1 MLTKVL
7 LTFIATII
15 LYYTYKLLFGKCNRF
30 NVCRIILLT
39 MSVFAFVFPFISI
52 KISGQMPEYFFIMD
66 NVEILSNNEINLE
79 ADNVK
84 NNSLSFLQI
93 ISAIYVVGVIFSF
106 MKMFFNIYKVNKIK
120 QGKKFEI
127 IDNVKIIHTNENHIP
142 FSFFNNI
149 FIGTSS
155 LVTELVEVTDDIL
168 PSTGSG
174 IVNPLILKHEMSH
187 VKNHHSLDVI
197 LMEIM
202 ISFQWFNPFIYKMK
216 KELQNVHEY
225 IADNEAV
232 ENETDK
238 SNYMMLLLQQCTA
251 DNFNTVANNF
261 SFLLT
266 KKRISM
272 ITQKQK
278 TKRMVMRL
286 LLTLPVFAMLILL
299 NTQCDNPKSNDEG
312 NVSKEQVPVE
322 KSEGQGQLSGTV
334 VDRATGKPISTV
346 TVVLENNG
354 TEVASDRTGTDGRY
368 EMTSIP
374 AGTYELKATLGGYT
388 STTMKG
394 IVVAAGKFAF
404 MDIYM
409 NQDGDT
415 IYNVAETMPQF
426 PGGPNA
432 LMKYL
437 SENTKYPESAKANKI
452 EGRVFVSFVIE
463 KDGSITNAEVMRG
476 IDKECDAEA
485 VRVVSS
491 MPKWQAGTQ
500 NGEAVRCR
508 FTVPFIFKLNE
519 NEK

>member
-7 LTFIATII
+7 LTFIATIF

-66 NVEILSNNEINLE
+66 NVDVLSNKIILE
-79 ADNVK
+79 TENVK
-84 NNSLSFLQI
+84 NNSLSFMQI
-93 ISAIYVVGVIFSF
+93 ISAIYIVGVILSF
-106 MKMFFNIYKVNKIK
+106 VKMFFNIHKINKIK
-120 QGKKFEI
+120 KGKKFEI
-127 IDNVKIIHTNENHIP
+127 IDNVKIIYTEENHIP
-142 FSFFNNI
+142 FSFINCI
-149 FIGTSS
+149 Y
-155 LVTELVEVTDDIL
+155 L
-168 PSTGSG
+168 PDE
-174 IVNPLILKHEMSH
+174 INNPLIIKHEMSH

-197 LMEIM
+197 LMEMM
-202 ISFQWFNPFIYKMK
+202 ISFQWFNPYIYKMK

-232 ENETDK
+232 EDETDK

-278 TKRMVMRL
+278 TKRMVIRM

-322 KSEGQGQLSGTV
+322 NSEGQDCDS
-334 VDRATGKPISTV
+334 
-346 TVVLENNG
+346 
-354 TEVASDRTGTDGRY
+354 
-368 EMTSIP
+368 
-374 AGTYELKATLGGYT
+374 
-388 STTMKG
+388 
-394 IVVAAGKFAF
+394 
-404 MDIYM
+404 
-409 NQDGDT
+409 

-491 MPKWQAGTQ
+491 MPKWQPGTQ

-508 FTVPFIFKLNE
+508 FTVPFIFKLNDS
-519 NEK
+519 EK

>member
-15 LYYTYKLLFGKCNRF
+15 LYYTYRLLFGKCNRF

-66 NVEILSNNEINLE
+66 NVEILSNNEIILE
-79 ADNVK
+79 TENVK

-93 ISAIYVVGVIFSF
+93 VSVAYIIGVIFSF
-106 MKMFFNIYKVNKIK
+106 MKMIFNIYKVNKIK

-127 IDNVKIIHTNENHIP
+127 IDNVKIIYTEENHIP
-142 FSFFNNI
+142 FSFFNCI
-149 FIGTSS
+149 Y
-155 LVTELVEVTDDIL
+155 L
-168 PSTGSG
+168 PDE
-174 IVNPLILKHEMSH
+174 INNPLILKHEMSH

-197 LMEIM
+197 LMEMM

-368 EMTSIP
+368 EMKSVP

-394 IVVAAGKFAF
+394 IVVPAGKFAF
-404 MDIYM
+404 WDIYM

-426 PGGPNA
+426 PGGTNA

-437 SENTKYPESAKANKI
+437 SDNTKYPELAKANKI
-452 EGRVFVSFVIE
+452 EGRVYVRFVVE
-463 KDGSITNAEVMRG
+463 KDGSVTNAEVLRG
-476 IDKECDAEA
+476 IDKKGDTEATEVLRGINKECDAE
-485 VRVVSS
+485 VLRVVSS

>member
-149 FIGTSS
+149 Y
-155 LVTELVEVTDDIL
+155 L
-168 PSTGSG
+168 PNE
-174 IVNPLILKHEMSH
+174 INNPLILKHEMSH

-508 FTVPFIFKLNE
+508 FTAPFIFKLNE

>member
-15 LYYTYKLLFGKCNRF
+15 LYYTYRLLFGKCNRF

-66 NVEILSNNEINLE
+66 NVEFLSNDEINLE

-84 NNSLSFLQI
+84 NNSLSFMQI
-93 ISAIYVVGVIFSF
+93 ISAIYIVGVILSF
-106 MKMFFNIYKVNKIK
+106 VKMFFNIHKINKIK
-120 QGKKFEI
+120 KGKKFEI

-142 FSFFNNI
+142 FSFFYCI
-149 FIGTSS
+149 Y
-155 LVTELVEVTDDIL
+155 L
-168 PSTGSG
+168 PDE
-174 IVNPLILKHEMSH
+174 INNPLILKHEMSH

-197 LMEIM
+197 LMEMM
-202 ISFQWFNPFIYKMK
+202 ISFQWFNPYIYKMK

-232 ENETDK
+232 EDETDK

-426 PGGPNA
+426 PGGPNE

-491 MPKWQAGTQ
+491 MPKWQPGTQ
-500 NGEAVRCR
+500 SGEAVRCR

>member
-66 NVEILSNNEINLE
+66 NVDVLSNKIILE
-79 ADNVK
+79 TENVK
-84 NNSLSFLQI
+84 NNSLSFMQI
-93 ISAIYVVGVIFSF
+93 ISAIYIVGVILSF
-106 MKMFFNIYKVNKIK
+106 VKMFFNIHKINKIK
-120 QGKKFEI
+120 KGKKFEI
-127 IDNVKIIHTNENHIP
+127 IDNVKIIYTEENHIP
-142 FSFFNNI
+142 FSFFNCI
-149 FIGTSS
+149 Y
-155 LVTELVEVTDDIL
+155 L
-168 PSTGSG
+168 PDE
-174 IVNPLILKHEMSH
+174 INNPLILKHEMSH

-197 LMEIM
+197 LMEMM
-202 ISFQWFNPFIYKMK
+202 ISFQWFNPYIYKMK

-232 ENETDK
+232 EDETDK

-278 TKRMVMRL
+278 TKRMVIRM

-299 NTQCDNPKSNDEG
+299 NTQCDNPKSNAET
-312 NVSKEQVPVE
+312 NVSKEQVSVE
-322 KSEGQGQLSGTV
+322 NSEGQ
-334 VDRATGKPISTV
+334 DC
-346 TVVLENNG
+346 
-354 TEVASDRTGTDGRY
+354 D
-368 EMTSIP
+368 SI
-374 AGTYELKATLGGYT
+374 Y
-388 STTMKG
+388 
-394 IVVAAGKFAF
+394 IVV
-404 MDIYM
+404 
-409 NQDGDT
+409 
-415 IYNVAETMPQF
+415 ETMPQF
-426 PGGPNA
+426 PGGPNE

-463 KDGSITNAEVMRG
+463 KDGSVTNAEVMRG

-491 MPKWQAGTQ
+491 MPKWQPGTQ

-508 FTVPFIFKLNE
+508 FTVPFIFKLNDS
-519 NEK
+519 EK

>member
-15 LYYTYKLLFGKCNRF
+15 LYYTYRLLFGKCNRF

-66 NVEILSNNEINLE
+66 NVEILSNNEIILDTE
-79 ADNVK
+79 NVK

-93 ISAIYVVGVIFSF
+93 VSVAYIIGVIFSF
-106 MKMFFNIYKVNKIK
+106 MKMIFNIYKVNKIK

-142 FSFFNNI
+142 FSFFN
-149 FIGTSS
+149 
-155 LVTELVEVTDDIL
+155 DIYL
-168 PSTGSG
+168 PNE
-174 IVNPLILKHEMSH
+174 INNPLILKHEMSH

-394 IVVAAGKFAF
+394 IAVAAGKFAF

-437 SENTKYPESAKANKI
+437 SENTKYPELAKANKI
-452 EGRVFVSFVIE
+452 EGRVYVRFVVE
-463 KDGSITNAEVMRG
+463 KDGSVTNAEVLRG
-476 IDKECDAEA
+476 IDKKGDTEATEVLRGINKECDAE
-485 VRVVSS
+485 VLRVVSS
-491 MPKWQAGTQ
+491 MPKWQPGTQ
-500 NGEAVRCR
+500 DGEAVRCR
-508 FTVPFIFKLNE
+508 FTVPFIFKLNDA
-519 NEK
+519 EK

>member
-15 LYYTYKLLFGKCNRF
+15 LYYTYRLLFGKCNRF

-93 ISAIYVVGVIFSF
+93 ISAIYIVGVIFSF
-106 MKMFFNIYKVNKIK
+106 VKMFFNIYKVNKIK

-127 IDNVKIIHTNENHIP
+127 IDNVKIIYTEENHIP
-142 FSFFNNI
+142 FSFFNCI
-149 FIGTSS
+149 Y
-155 LVTELVEVTDDIL
+155 L
-168 PSTGSG
+168 PNE
-174 IVNPLILKHEMSH
+174 INNPLILKHEMSH

-508 FTVPFIFKLNE
+508 FTAPFIFKLNE

>member
-1 MLTKVL
+1 MMTKVL

-15 LYYTYKLLFGKCNRF
+15 LYYTYRLLFGKCNRF

-66 NVEILSNNEINLE
+66 NVEILSNNEIILE
-79 ADNVK
+79 TENVK

-93 ISAIYVVGVIFSF
+93 VSVAYIIGVIFSF
-106 MKMFFNIYKVNKIK
+106 MKMIFNIYKVNKIK

-127 IDNVKIIHTNENHIP
+127 IDNVKIIYTEENHIP
-142 FSFFNNI
+142 FSFFNCI
-149 FIGTSS
+149 Y
-155 LVTELVEVTDDIL
+155 L
-168 PSTGSG
+168 PDE
-174 IVNPLILKHEMSH
+174 INNPLILKHEMSH

-334 VDRATGKPISTV
+334 VDRVTGKPISTV

-394 IVVAAGKFAF
+394 IAVAAGKFAF

-437 SENTKYPESAKANKI
+437 SENTKYPELAKANKI
-452 EGRVFVSFVIE
+452 EGRVYVRFVVE
-463 KDGSITNAEVMRG
+463 KDGSVTNAEVLRG
-476 IDKECDAEA
+476 IDKKGDTEATEVLRGINKECDAE
-485 VRVVSS
+485 VLRVVSS

>member
-7 LTFIATII
+7 LTFIATIF

-66 NVEILSNNEINLE
+66 NVDVLSNKIILE
-79 ADNVK
+79 TENVK
-84 NNSLSFLQI
+84 NNSLSFMQI
-93 ISAIYVVGVIFSF
+93 ISAIYIVGVILSF
-106 MKMFFNIYKVNKIK
+106 VKMFFNIHKINKIK
-120 QGKKFEI
+120 KGKKFEI
-127 IDNVKIIHTNENHIP
+127 IDNVKIIYTEENHIP
-142 FSFFNNI
+142 FSFFNCI
-149 FIGTSS
+149 Y
-155 LVTELVEVTDDIL
+155 L
-168 PSTGSG
+168 PDE
-174 IVNPLILKHEMSH
+174 INNPLILKHEMSH

-197 LMEIM
+197 LMEMM
-202 ISFQWFNPFIYKMK
+202 ISFQWFNPYIYKMK

-232 ENETDK
+232 EDETDK

-278 TKRMVMRL
+278 TKRMVIRM

-299 NTQCDNPKSNDEG
+299 NTQCDNPKSNAET
-312 NVSKEQVPVE
+312 NVSKEQVSVE
-322 KSEGQGQLSGTV
+322 NSEGQ
-334 VDRATGKPISTV
+334 DC
-346 TVVLENNG
+346 
-354 TEVASDRTGTDGRY
+354 D
-368 EMTSIP
+368 SI
-374 AGTYELKATLGGYT
+374 Y
-388 STTMKG
+388 
-394 IVVAAGKFAF
+394 IVV
-404 MDIYM
+404 
-409 NQDGDT
+409 
-415 IYNVAETMPQF
+415 ETMPQF
-426 PGGPNA
+426 PGGPNE

-463 KDGSITNAEVMRG
+463 KDGSVTNAEVMRG

-491 MPKWQAGTQ
+491 MPKWQPGTQ

-508 FTVPFIFKLNE
+508 FTVPFIFKLNDS
-519 NEK
+519 EK